1 MATRIWRNRMKAKL
15 TSAFSLAVVFAAL
28 FGWSLSSRAS
38 GSPGTGEKMNSI
50 YDFSLKDI
58 DHKEVNLGQYRGK
71 VVLVVNVASRCG
83 YTPQYEGLQK
93 VYMKY
98 KDRGFVILG
107 FPANNFMAQEPGTD
121 EEIKTF
127 CSAKYNVTFPI
138 FSKISVKGDDIHP
151 LYRFLTSK
159 ETNPEFAGDIKW
171 NFSKFLVDRTGNV
184 DQEFEPPVKP
194 DSDQMVQAIGKA

>member
-1 MATRIWRNRMKAKL
+1 
-15 TSAFSLAVVFAAL
+15 
-28 FGWSLSSRAS
+28 
-38 GSPGTGEKMNSI
+38 MNSI

-58 DHKEVNLGQYRGK
+58 DHKEVNLSQYRGK

-151 LYRFLTSK
+151 LYKFLTSK
-159 ETNPEFAGDIKW
+159 ETNPEFGGDIKW
-171 NFSKFLVDRTGNV
+171 NFSKFLVDKSGKIIAR
-184 DQEFEPPVKP
+184 FEPKVTPESDPVI
-194 DSDQMVQAIGKA
+194 QAIEKAL

>member
-1 MATRIWRNRMKAKL
+1 MKAKL
-15 TSAFSLAVVFAAL
+15 TFAFAVTVVCAAL
-28 FGWSLSSRAS
+28 FAISISSRESSAAS
-38 GSPGTGEKMNSI
+38 SGEKMNSI

-58 DHKEVNLGQYRGK
+58 DHKEVSLSQYRGK
-71 VVLVVNVASRCG
+71 VVMVVNVASRCG

-107 FPANNFMAQEPGTD
+107 FPANNFMSQEPGTD

-127 CSAKYNVTFPI
+127 CSTKYSVTFPI

-151 LYRFLTSK
+151 LYKFLTGK
-159 ETNPEFAGDIKW
+159 ETNPDFGGDIKW
-171 NFSKFLVDRTGNV
+171 NFSKFLVDKSGKIIAR
-184 DQEFEPPVKP
+184 FEPKVTPESDPVI
-194 DSDQMVQAIGKA
+194 QAIEKALQ

>member
-1 MATRIWRNRMKAKL
+1 MKDKL
-15 TSAFSLAVVFAAL
+15 TSVFTGLVVCAAL
-28 FGWSLSSRAS
+28 MTAVF
-38 GSPGTGEKMNSI
+38 PGHVNGARDSGEKMNSI
-50 YDFSLKDI
+50 YDFTLKDI

-83 YTPQYEGLQK
+83 FTPQYEGLQK
-93 VYMKY
+93 LYLKY
-98 KDRGFVILG
+98 KDRGFIILG

-138 FSKISVKGDDIHP
+138 FSKISVKGEDIHP

-159 ETNPEFAGDIKW
+159 ETNPEFGGDIKW
-171 NFSKFLVDRTGNV
+171 NFSKFLLDKSGKIVARFD
-184 DQEFEPPVKP
+184 PAVKP
-194 DSDQMVQAIGKA
+194 ESDPVVQAIERALQ

>member
-1 MATRIWRNRMKAKL
+1 MKVKL
-15 TSAFSLAVVFAAL
+15 ISAFAVALVCAAVFAI
-28 FGWSLSSRAS
+28 SVSSRAS
-38 GSPGTGEKMNSI
+38 GKPDSGATMNSI
-50 YDFSLKDI
+50 YDFSLEDI

-71 VVLVVNVASRCG
+71 VVMMVNVASRCG

-93 VYMKY
+93 LYLKY

-127 CSAKYNVTFPI
+127 CSTKYSVTFPI

-151 LYRFLTSK
+151 LYKFLSSK
-159 ETNPEFAGDIKW
+159 ETNPDFGGEIKW
-171 NFSKFLVDRTGNV
+171 NFSKFLVDKSGKIIAR
-184 DQEFEPPVKP
+184 FEPKVTPESDPVI
-194 DSDQMVQAIGKA
+194 QAIEKAL